1 MVLGD
6 LPSEGLAILK
16 RKFSFHLGGGGK
28 GSLMVESNQA
38 SALRVEVVTETLRVL
53 LERGLLLLYP
63 VETFVPEVLTCW
75 WL

>member
-6 LPSEGLAILK
+6 LPSEVLAILK
-16 RKFSFHLGGGGK
+16 RKFSFHWAGGF
-28 GSLMVESNQA
+28 LMVESNQA
-38 SALRVEVVTETLRVL
+38 SALRVEVLTETLRVL
-53 LERGLLLLYP
+53 LVRGLLLLYP